1 MRRRLPGPSIT
12 VRHDAPRCAA
22 RTTAK
27 LPTKPDVLSSLSRYT
42 GSLVRRA
49 QQRHV
54 AIWLSEVSTEIT
66 SVQFAALA
74 VLQQT
79 PGINQ
84 RQLGDELDLDRSTI
98 ADLVARM
105 VRNGLIER
113 SDDPDDRRS
122 NVLSLTAA
130 GKKQFATLRP
140 RVDDL
145 ERILSAALTLQESAE
160 LRRLLSVMLS
170 EHAWGDGSE

>member
-1 MRRRLPGPSIT
+1 
-12 VRHDAPRCAA
+12 
-22 RTTAK
+22 
-27 LPTKPDVLSSLSRYT
+27 LPTKSDVLSSLSRHT

-79 PGINQ
+79 SGINQ

-113 SDDPDDRRS
+113 SDDPDDKRS

-130 GKKQFATLRP
+130 GKKQFATLRR
-140 RVDDL
+140 RVDGL
-145 ERILSAALTLQESAE
+145 ERILTAALTSQESAE

-170 EHAWGDGSE
+170 ERAWGDCSE